1 MAENT
6 PQEQRIE
13 EVLSFPILLSDQINK
28 SVTEA
33 KIFKH
38 ECSAVGDKVDRLRH
52 LLRSL
57 ARLSTSAAP
66 GNSFYSHPLR
76 RIASDVSRNLEQSL
90 TLVRKCRRR
99 CSLIRCLVVIVSA
112 ADFWKPSTLLRS
124 SAVDLEWVLRIF
136 KSGGAGAG
144 TVISLPP
151 FAIYCPIISW
161 VWSLIAALHMG
172 KLHDKIEA
180 ASELASLA
188 KDNDRN
194 KQIIVEEGGVP
205 PLLKLLKGSCCPSSI
220 EAQIAAASALHNL
233 ANDIERVRSIID
245 QSGVPIIVQV
255 LADSPLMELQIT
267 VVNLVAKMAAH
278 FPLDQHDSARANAML
293 CLFPGII
300 SQDWPYVYDEYLMQ
314 SAARIAQ
321 PLPSLQDK
329 QVYNDVIRQVRS
341 AMNQRFARDFNVAEI
356 KMRVQWLQNRFVSF
370 KFFISTDG
378 VYFDTATKKV
388 TVDRNLCPGRQETD
402 YERYCMVNG
411 FQLYEECVLVFEV
424 KQALSFNSREFRGLN
439 PEFDLQIDDA
449 SEESDNED
457 VVAQG
462 NANNANDNINNV
474 NANNALVQDDDQ
486 GSQISFT
493 DELSLDNDSSI
504 DGSVLVDYEVA

>member
-1 MAENT
+1 MSDNT

-38 ECSAVGDKVDRLRH
+38 ECSAVGDKVDVLRH

-66 GNSFYSHPLR
+66 GTAFYSHPLR

-99 CSLIRCLVVIVSA
+99 RGSLIRCLVVIVSA

-136 KSGGAGAG
+136 KSGGCGAG
-144 TVISLPP
+144 ISLPP
-151 FAIYCPIISW
+151 ITIYCPIISW

-180 ASELASLA
+180 ATELASLA

-205 PLLKLLKGSCCPSSI
+205 PLLKLLKDSCCPSSI

-233 ANDIERVRSIID
+233 ANDTERVRSIID

-255 LADSPLMELQIT
+255 LADSPLIELQIT

-300 SQDWPYVYDEYLMQ
+300 SQVGVDWPYGYDEYLMQ

-321 PLPSLQDK
+321 PLPSLQDE
-329 QVYNDVIRQVRS
+329 QVYDDVICEVRT
-341 AMNQRFARDFNVAEI
+341 AMNQRFARDFNVVEI
-356 KMRVQWLQNRFVSF
+356 KMRVQWLQNRFLSF
-370 KFFISTDG
+370 KTFISTDG

-424 KQALSFNSREFRGLN
+424 KQALSFNTR
-439 PEFDLQIDDA
+439 
-449 SEESDNED
+449 EESDNED

-462 NANNANDNINNV
+462 NANNANGNINNV
-474 NANNALVQDDDQ
+474 NANIDNADANNALVQDDDQ
-486 GSQISFT
+486 GSRISFT
-493 DELSLDNDSSI
+493 DELSFDNDSSI